1 MDERDPKQL
10 NQKDDLVDVK
20 ALIRDAA
27 PSTFTLE
34 DILKEYG
41 VKESGPKPAAAVS
54 AADKVHP
61 AQQEGPDLP
70 WPEAPKR
77 VHARD
82 NGMHIFTMHMTA
94 RHIAHISVKTHTGGA
109 HP

>member
-41 VKESGPKPAAAVS
+41 VRESGSKPAA
-54 AADKVHP
+54 K
-61 AQQEGPDLP
+61 
-70 WPEAPKR
+70 
-77 VHARD
+77 
-82 NGMHIFTMHMTA
+82 
-94 RHIAHISVKTHTGGA
+94 
-109 HP
+109 